1 MSRKMSALL
10 IAAESGQA
18 AALPCAL
25 DKLEVLEALLRRR
38 FADRLTLSTLTGSN
52 ATTESVVSGF
62 RELARLTQPG
72 DLALVAFVGHGY
84 SDDKGQGWAL
94 FDGNFSDFAI
104 ADALAR
110 FDWRAEVVLVS
121 DACYGAG
128 VLRAGQKANQLSG
141 DLVKGLA
148 KRMSSAP
155 WRLLRSDG
163 QKSADP
169 RILAPPSVVCVAS
182 AQVVK
187 RTMVCSAFLPELCSA
202 IPVAPTYRSLIQFM
216 RNISVQT
223 HWEVDAIPEELLD
236 QRPLATD

>member
-1 MSRKMSALL
+1 MSALL

-84 SDDKGQGWAL
+84 SDDKGQGWVL
-94 FDGNFSDFAI
+94 FNGNFSDFAI

-110 FDWRAEVVLVS
+110 FDSRAEVVLVS

-128 VLRAGQKANQLSG
+128 VLRAGQKANQLSR

-148 KRMSSAP
+148 KRMASVP

-169 RILAPPSVVCVAS
+169 KRLAPPSVVCVAS
-182 AQVVK
+182 AKVSDL
-187 RTMVCSAFLPELCSA
+187 TMVCSAFLPELCSA
-202 IPVAPTYRSLIQFM
+202 VPVASTYRSLIQFM
-216 RNISVQT
+216 RNVSVQT